1 MFTRI
6 KNKLKKFFIGDGQ
19 KELLNQNKNING
31 LVLINQNQILK
42 KSMSESEVK
51 IFSQFGEDGIIQYII
66 KNIKLSNNK
75 FIEFG
80 VENYEEANTRFLLE
94 SCGWEG
100 LIIDSSEKNI
110 NYIKQQNYYWK
121 FNLIVEKK
129 FIDKE
134 NINRIFSNH
143 NLVGDIGLL
152 SIDIDGNDY
161 WIWNEINNINPDI
174 VIIEYNARFGLSKSV
189 TVKYKKDFNRHD
201 GNKLIYGASL
211 KALKKLGEKKGYA
224 LIYTNSNGNN
234 AFFVKKSLLNKNLQ
248 ELTIEQAF
256 NKNSFNELVHEKE
269 NFEFQEALKLS
280 EISEV

>member
-1 MFTRI
+1 MFKRI
-6 KNKLKKFFIGDGQ
+6 KNKIKKLFLKNSQ
-19 KELLNQNKNING
+19 KEILNQNKNING
-31 LVLINQNQILK
+31 QVLINQNQILK
-42 KSMSESEVK
+42 KSISESEVK

-66 KNIKLSNNK
+66 KNIKLSNKK

-100 LIIDSSEKNI
+100 LIIDSSEENI
-110 NYIKQQNYYWK
+110 DYIKQQNYYWK
-121 FNLIVEKK
+121 FNLIAEKK

-134 NINRIFSNH
+134 NINKIFSSH
-143 NLVGDIGLL
+143 NLIGDIGLL

-161 WIWNEINNINPDI
+161 WIWNEIHNIYPDI
-174 VIIEYNARFGLSKSV
+174 VVIEYNARFGPSESV
-189 TVKYKKDFNRHD
+189 TVKYKKDFNRYD

-211 KALKKLGEKKGYA
+211 KALKKLGERKGYA

-256 NKNSFNELVHEKE
+256 NKNSFNELVHKKE
-269 NFEFQEALKLS
+269 DFEFQEALKLS